1 MDIKEILAEV
11 KRGCAEIIDEARIE
25 DLIKNYYEKGEN
37 FYVKAG
43 FDPTAPDLHLGHSVV
58 LSKMAFLQ
66 KHGARVQFLIGDF
79 TGQIGDP
86 SGKNATRKKLSQEE
100 VLKNAKTYESQ
111 VFKILDKNKTDI
123 VFNSKW
129 LNELGAAGIVELTS
143 TFSVARMLE
152 REDFTKR
159 FREQS
164 SISICEF
171 LYPLLQ
177 GYDSVALKSDIEM
190 GGTDQKFNLLMGRTL
205 QRIYDAKKEQAIIMM
220 PLLEGLD
227 GVNKMSKSL
236 NNYIG
241 VTENAKDIYAK
252 ILSISD
258 ELGAAGIVELT
269 STFSVARMLERE
281 DFTKRFREQSSIS
294 ICEFLYPLLQGYDSV
309 ALKSDIEMGGTDQ
322 KFNLLMGR
330 TLQRIYDAK
339 KEQAI
344 IMMPLLEGLDGVNKM
359 SKSLNNY
366 IGVTENAKDI
376 YAKILSI
383 SDELMFRYCE
393 LLSKKSLKEIETI
406 KENIQNGS
414 LHPKIVKENL
424 ALELV
429 ERFHS
434 KELADEAK
442 AEFDRVHSA
451 NALPSEITEFEIGGG
466 SVWLAKA
473 LVECGLENST
483 SAARRAIVANSVSV
497 NSQKVKDEQMQLE
510 LGEYILQIGKRKF
523 ARLKVKK

>member
-86 SGKNATRKKLSQEE
+86 SGKNATRKKLGQEE

-205 QRIYDAKKEQAIIMM
+205 QRIYD
-220 PLLEGLD
+220 
-227 GVNKMSKSL
+227 V
-236 NNYIG
+236 
-241 VTENAKDIYAK
+241 
-252 ILSISD
+252 
-258 ELGAAGIVELT
+258 
-269 STFSVARMLERE
+269 
-281 DFTKRFREQSSIS
+281 
-294 ICEFLYPLLQGYDSV
+294 
-309 ALKSDIEMGGTDQ
+309 
-322 KFNLLMGR
+322 
-330 TLQRIYDAK
+330 K

-383 SDELMFRYCE
+383 SDELMFRYYE

-434 KELADEAK
+434 KEFANEAK

-451 NALPSEITEFEIGGG
+451 NALPSEIAEFELSGG

-497 NSQKVKDEQMQLE
+497 NSQKIKDEQMQLE